1 MTTSSL
7 PLQRYAKY
15 GREVRLEKKPPLDP
29 GQGCAGRTL
38 QTFSGEVTIDSILR
52 IGHRG
57 AAGHAPENTLAAI
70 WKARSFHADFVEID
84 LRETSDGHLVLL
96 HDETIDRTTNKSGTL
111 AELSLEQ
118 VQRLDAGNWQRI
130 PTLEEALDI
139 SGKAMGVILEL
150 KVEGI
155 GNEACAIVK
164 RVGFSGPLIYA
175 SFLLAELHRVRQADP
190 AAQIM
195 VLQHRHLPLDP
206 VAEVVALHASYV
218 GLHYSTV
225 TPALLQTYHDL
236 GKHVFA
242 YTVND
247 PKDLRRMR
255 ELGVDG
261 IVSDFPDRI

>member
-1 MTTSSL
+1 M
-7 PLQRYAKY
+7 RA
-15 GREVRLEKKPPLDP
+15 EKKPPLTLHNER
-29 GQGCAGRTL
+29 GTL
-38 QTFSGEVTIDSILR
+38 QTFSREVAIASVLR

-70 WKARSFHADFVEID
+70 WKARSFHADFVEVD

-96 HDETIDRTTNKSGTL
+96 HDETVDRTTNKSGNL
-111 AELSLEQ
+111 AEMSLEQ

-139 SGKAMGVILEL
+139 SGQSIGVILEL

-155 GNEACAIVK
+155 SNEACAIVK
-164 RVGFSGPLIYA
+164 RVGFSNALIYA
-175 SFLLAELHRVRQADP
+175 SFLIAELHRVRQADP

-195 VLQHRHLPLDP
+195 VLHDRPLPQDP
-206 VAEVVALHASYV
+206 IADVVALNASYV

-236 GKHVFA
+236 RRHVFV
-242 YTVND
+242 YTVNESTD
-247 PKDLRRMR
+247 IRRMR
-255 ELGVDG
+255 EMGVDG

>member
-1 MTTSSL
+1 MVGKCGWKRN
-7 PLQRYAKY
+7 PLSIP
-15 GREVRLEKKPPLDP
+15 VRDMR
-29 GQGCAGRTL
+29 GRTL

-175 SFLLAELHRVRQADP
+175 SFLLAELYRVRQADP

-206 VAEVVALHASYV
+206 VAEVVALHASHV

-225 TPALLQTYHDL
+225 TPALLQIYHDL

-247 PKDLRRMR
+247 PKDIRRMR

>member
-1 MTTSSL
+1 MS
-7 PLQRYAKY
+7 
-15 GREVRLEKKPPLDP
+15 REV
-29 GQGCAGRTL
+29 A
-38 QTFSGEVTIDSILR
+38 IDSVLR

-111 AELSLEQ
+111 AEMSLEQ

-139 SGKAMGVILEL
+139 SGKAIGVILEL

-164 RVGFSGPLIYA
+164 RVGFSNALIYA
-175 SFLLAELHRVRQADP
+175 SFLIDELHRVRQADS

-195 VLQHRHLPLDP
+195 VLLHRHLPPDP
-206 VAEVVALHASYV
+206 VADVLALNASHV

-225 TPALLQTYHDL
+225 TPALLQTYHEL
-236 GKHVFA
+236 GRQVLV

-247 PKDLRRMR
+247 WTDIRRMR

-261 IVSDFPDRI
+261 IVSDYPDRI

>member
-1 MTTSSL
+1 MGSA
-7 PLQRYAKY
+7 R
-15 GREVRLEKKPPLDP
+15 
-29 GQGCAGRTL
+29 
-38 QTFSGEVTIDSILR
+38 QTFSREVAIASVLR

-70 WKARSFHADFVEID
+70 WKARSFHADFIEVD

-96 HDETIDRTTNKSGTL
+96 HDDTIDRTTNKSGTL
-111 AELSLEQ
+111 AEMSLEQ

-139 SGKAMGVILEL
+139 SGNAIGVILEL
-150 KVEGI
+150 KVQGI

-164 RVGFSGPLIYA
+164 RVGFSGTLIYA
-175 SFLLAELHRVRQADP
+175 SFLTEELHCVRQADP

-195 VLQHRHLPLDP
+195 VLQHRHLPRDP
-206 VAEVVALHASYV
+206 VAEVVALNASHV

-225 TPALLQTYHDL
+225 TPILLQTYHNL
-236 GKHVFA
+236 GRQVFA
-242 YTVND
+242 YTVNE
-247 PKDLRRMR
+247 PKDIRRMR
-255 ELGVDG
+255 DMGIDG